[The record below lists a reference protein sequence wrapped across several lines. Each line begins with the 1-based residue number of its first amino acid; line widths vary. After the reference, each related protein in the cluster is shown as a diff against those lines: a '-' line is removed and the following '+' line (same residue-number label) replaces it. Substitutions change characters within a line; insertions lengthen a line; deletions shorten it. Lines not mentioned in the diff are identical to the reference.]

1 MVETE
6 SSIKEFP
13 KSIWKEFKEIPTFE
27 SLQQS
32 VETEVGIVGG
42 GIVGII
48 SAYLLT
54 KAGKKVVLIEAE
66 KLIDGVTGF
75 TTAKITAQHG
85 LIYDE
90 LINSIG
96 QEQAKLY
103 YDANIAG
110 LNLIKQLSIDLN
122 IECDL
127 TEENAFI
134 FAQTKEGAQKIA
146 KEAQAYKV
154 LAIDGELAKKEVDL
168 PFAIEEALVM
178 YKQAQFHPVKFL
190 AGLIEE
196 IKRLGGQIYEHTR
209 ALKIINQDEPV
220 IVTEK
225 MSLISCNQVIVAS
238 HYPINDSAGMYFTKL
253 SVNRSYAIAARTK
266 RNFPAGMYISAE
278 NPTRSLRSV
287 LSTNGE
293 KLIVIAGDGHVT
305 GRSKTKT
312 IEHYHNLEAFG
323 KKQFDIEEILYHWS
337 SQDLTTLDKVPYI
350 GKKTDESDRILV
362 ATGFNKWGMSNG
374 AVAATILSD
383 QILEKKNKFAPL
395 FDPTRS
401 NLKKESTKSFIKDN
415 ASVAKELIS
424 GKIEKASKS
433 IYDLKKDEG
442 DTIEYK
448 GKKTGAY
455 RDEKGKIHLVNLT
468 CTHLGCSTKWNDA
481 ERSWD
486 CPCHGS
492 RFSYKGEVLEG
503 PAVNPLESIDNE

>member
-1 MVETE
+1 MVEIE
-6 SSIKEFP
+6 SSIKFFP

-54 KAGKKVVLIEAE
+54 KAGKKVVLIESE

-154 LAIDGELAKKEVDL
+154 LAIDGGLAKKEVDL

-190 AGLIEE
+190 AGLF
-196 IKRLGGQIYEHTR
+196 
-209 ALKIINQDEPV
+209 
-220 IVTEK
+220 
-225 MSLISCNQVIVAS
+225 SW
-238 HYPINDSAGMYFTKL
+238 F
-253 SVNRSYAIAARTK
+253 NR
-266 RNFPAGMYISAE
+266 RN
-278 NPTRSLRSV
+278 
-287 LSTNGE
+287 
-293 KLIVIAGDGHVT
+293 
-305 GRSKTKT
+305 
-312 IEHYHNLEAFG
+312 
-323 KKQFDIEEILYHWS
+323 
-337 SQDLTTLDKVPYI
+337 
-350 GKKTDESDRILV
+350 
-362 ATGFNKWGMSNG
+362 
-374 AVAATILSD
+374 
-383 QILEKKNKFAPL
+383 
-395 FDPTRS
+395 
-401 NLKKESTKSFIKDN
+401 
-415 ASVAKELIS
+415 
-424 GKIEKASKS
+424 
-433 IYDLKKDEG
+433 
-442 DTIEYK
+442 
-448 GKKTGAY
+448 
-455 RDEKGKIHLVNLT
+455 
-468 CTHLGCSTKWNDA
+468 
-481 ERSWD
+481 
-486 CPCHGS
+486 
-492 RFSYKGEVLEG
+492 
-503 PAVNPLESIDNE
+503 